1 MAVTTSIRSPA
12 DVANLAF
19 RKMGLRMRVGSLLDG
34 SDAAMTML
42 DVYGATRDQM
52 LEEFD
57 YDFAE
62 RTATLALLKSAPTAG
77 YFPPN
82 LWNPATNPPSGFL
95 YEYGFPSDAIKIRA
109 LKYTPGFAINYDPRP
124 TKFTEYND
132 NAYTP
137 AQRTILSNVPA
148 AIAVYTGRVT
158 DPQTWS
164 AKFSE
169 ALASRLAVTLGP
181 DLVGLESEK
190 ITTGEMTA
198 DTAQAT
204 TEAR

>member
-42 DVYGATRDQM
+42 DTYGATRDQM

-62 RTATLALLKSAPTAG
+62 RTVTLALLKSAPAGG

-82 LWNPATNPPSGFL
+82 NWNPATFPAPGFL
-95 YEYGFPSDAIKIRA
+95 YSYEWPSDAIKIRS

-132 NAYTP
+132 NAFTP
-137 AQRTILSNVPA
+137 AQRTILTNIPA

-158 DPQTWS
+158 DPATWS

-190 ITTGEMTA
+190 VTTGEMAA